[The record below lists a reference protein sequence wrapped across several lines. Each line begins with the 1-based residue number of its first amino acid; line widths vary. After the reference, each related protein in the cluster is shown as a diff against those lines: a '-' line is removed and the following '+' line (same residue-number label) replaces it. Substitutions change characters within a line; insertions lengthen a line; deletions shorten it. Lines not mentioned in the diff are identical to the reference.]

1 MKKQNKLLSIILVML
16 MMISIIPITAS
27 ASTSGACGDNLTW
40 DYDSST
46 YTLTIS
52 GEGVMDDYYPNEYFE
67 MERHWESYINQIKT
81 IVISDGV
88 VSIGCN
94 AFQNCNN
101 VINVIISD
109 SINKIGESAFDNC
122 KCLTTI
128 IIPNGVTTIGCNA
141 FSNCNKLT
149 SITLPDSVTTIEE
162 NAFSG
167 TGYYNNGKNWED
179 NVLYIGSY
187 LICAKEKISGKYT
200 IKDETKIISDNAF
213 YVCKSLTS
221 VIIPDS
227 VTAIG
232 ESAFNNCWALGS
244 VSIGNG
250 VESIGDYA
258 FFNCDRISN
267 ILFPESLK
275 YIGSRAFDCCD
286 GITSISIPAGVMSI
300 GNDAFN
306 YCEKLNFIVVATDNQ
321 YYSNDEYGVL
331 FNKDKTMLIE
341 YPMNNT
347 QKQYT
352 VPDSVIEIG
361 MHSFYPCDNLISV
374 TLQNGVEIIGEAAFA
389 YCTGLIEMLIPKG
402 VTTIGS
408 QAFYGCNSLANVVI
422 GNGVE
427 LIGRE
432 AFCSSD
438 LYSITIPDSIKTIG
452 NGAFNSCEKL
462 SEVYYEGAK
471 SEWNAI
477 SIGVHNEDLLNATI
491 YFKKCEHDYI
501 SAVTPPTCTEQGYT
515 TYTCECGD
523 TYISDNVDALGH
535 VSADD
540 VEENYITPTCTENG
554 SKDVVVY
561 CAVCGEKIS
570 CETVVVNATG
580 HADNDGDGYCDVC
593 VEILDPTTDSEFD
606 YHNSIV
612 KNLIHSILLFFEF
625 LFNLTF

>member
-1 MKKQNKLLSIILVML
+1 ML

-27 ASTSGACGDNLTW
+27 ASTSGTCGDNLTW

-52 GEGVMDDYYPNEYFE
+52 GAGVMDDYYPDEYFE
-67 MERHWESYINQIKT
+67 MERPWESYINQIKT

-94 AFQNCNN
+94 AFQNCSN
-101 VINVIISD
+101 VINVIIPD
-109 SINKIGESAFDNC
+109 SINKIGESAFGNC
-122 KCLTTI
+122 NCLTTI

-141 FSNCNKLT
+141 FSDCDKLT

-162 NAFSG
+162 CAFSG

-179 NVLYIGSY
+179 NVLYIDSY

-200 IKDETKIISDNAF
+200 IKDGTKIISDKAF
-213 YVCKSLTS
+213 GVCRSLTS
-221 VIIPDS
+221 VIIPDT

-244 VSIGNG
+244 VTIGNG

-258 FFNCDRISN
+258 FFNCDRITN

-275 YIGSRAFDCCD
+275 YIGGRAFDGCD

-306 YCEKLNFIVVATDNQ
+306 YCEKLKFIMVATDNQ

-341 YPMNNT
+341 YPKNNT

-361 MHSFYPCDNLISV
+361 MHSFYPCENLISV

-389 YCTGLIEMLIPKG
+389 YCTGLIEIIIPEG

-432 AFCSSD
+432 AFCNSD

-501 SAVTPPTCTEQGYT
+501 SVVTPPTCTEQGYT

-535 VSADD
+535 VPAND

-561 CAVCGEKIS
+561 CAVCGEIIS
-570 CETVVVNATG
+570 CETVDVNATG
-580 HADNDGDGYCDVC
+580 HADNDGDGYCDAC

-606 YHNSIV
+606 YLNLIV
-612 KNLIHSILLFFEF
+612 KNLIHSILLFFEK